1 MEPKYNYF
9 GEHKIQYTIRIHI
22 EEDNSLTLSIEGPE
36 INEIYSSNYL
46 LDNLNEKFEKVV
58 SFKDISDFKKILEKN
73 INKGT
78 LILKSPYKSV
88 IDSIWKIFPN
98 DSSKNQTFT
107 LISQKSFNKTI
118 SLFFFENYTKS
129 ESFVKEVENQL
140 LIKQKE
146 KIKFVNYTQ
155 FTYETNIFVD
165 SMFFLLGKEEDEE
178 KKINTFVKIIEE
190 KEKINKFRSLLVFFD
205 ENNILNSL
213 MKIINKLYKS
223 QIFILILN
231 SNDKANLYYEI
242 ANKINELSETK
253 RSYFDM
259 NNIFIYNDS
268 KLELSK
274 SIISILKVY
283 TYFNQLGSGFYN
295 KLQNTDLKIENYQD
309 EVINLF
315 HTHFFNIL
323 LCGRTGAG
331 KSTFINKFLGEKKSF
346 TLKTQSAGTY
356 RNNFYIHKKYPI
368 KIIDIC
374 GFAKGN
380 EIQESLEKMKQIY
393 NKDSL
398 NILVDEPLTD
408 AFSFYGDRRNNI
420 HLLLYFN
427 VYNEKYDILP
437 GELPIIQ
444 EALNL
449 KIPIIFLINKCPDTI
464 FEDEEEME
472 DLISEVADARKGSDF
487 EKYSTYCINCLNGKG
502 FDKLLNGIY
511 EKFKSNIIK
520 DEDLVKIENHS
531 LGEEEFIKL
540 FKDSIFFGD
549 IHPKDVFLN
558 ESLISSCIN
567 IKKLIVKLGGYYS
580 NELKFFKSMKFYFK
594 YKLYNNIWRNSE
606 KNFFP
611 LLTDLV
617 QKIYSNFGIEK
628 TQNEC
633 NDFIKKVISE
643 YFSIDLKTEKKNKK
657 QKKNDNI
664 DELFE
669 EDTCCG
675 EEEDAAPY
683 NFSLEKFSSDYTNLL
698 KLYSNSKD
706 SFKITEHIE
715 EKNLK
720 KKENINEII
729 LNNNKPDKI
738 TTERLFT
745 LIKRDFGLDDSK
757 RDANSEEKIILKLFY
772 ISYVCNELIGILCG
786 KMNQKSFKY
795 TSIYNFYHTVSLS
808 YNSAINGF
816 KEIYKEMKQKEIEIK
831 NYNKIKKSNN
841 SDAPPAIFE

>member
-449 KIPIIFLINKCPDTI
+449 KIPIIFLINKCPDKI

-511 EKFKSNIIK
+511 EKFKSSIIK

-643 YFSIDLKTEKKNKK
+643 YFTIDLKTEKKNKK

-669 EDTCCG
+669 EDTCRG

-816 KEIYKEMKQKEIEIK
+816 KEIYKEMKQKENEIK

-841 SDAPPAIFE
+841 SDAPPAIFD